1 MQNYC
6 RKRLYR
12 NALNSNLYTE
22 MHVCPTPSE
31 NFQKILAPFLYLGE
45 ADSMTKIRG
54 CMFPY
59 GLSKLIQS

>member
-1 MQNYC
+1 MFAVSQ
-6 RKRLYR
+6 
-12 NALNSNLYTE
+12 
-22 MHVCPTPSE
+22 
-31 NFQKILAPFLYLGE
+31 ILAPFLYLGE